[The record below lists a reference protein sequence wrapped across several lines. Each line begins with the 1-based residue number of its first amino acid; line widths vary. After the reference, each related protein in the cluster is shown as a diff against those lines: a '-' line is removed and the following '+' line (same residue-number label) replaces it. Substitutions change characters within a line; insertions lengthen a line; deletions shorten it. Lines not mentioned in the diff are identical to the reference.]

1 MKSCPLSLHAINKKM
16 RLDSQEIQTV
26 RTAVETIVGNGSAI
40 RIFGSRL
47 DDSKRGGDLDLLIE
61 SDIAVD
67 ALTCADLKW
76 RLEEKLALPVDI
88 IFLEKGSAFQELAYS
103 RSGIL

>member
-1 MKSCPLSLHAINKKM
+1 M

-26 RTAVETIVGNGSAI
+26 RSAVEKIVGAHSEI
-40 RIFGSRL
+40 RVFGSRL

-61 SDIAVD
+61 NDAPVD
-67 ALTCADLKW
+67 ALTRADLKW
-76 RLEEKLALPVDI
+76 NLEEHLNLPVDI
-88 IFLEKGSAFQELAYS
+88 IFLEKGKKRNAFQELAYL

>member
-1 MKSCPLSLHAINKKM
+1 M

-26 RTAVETIVGNGSAI
+26 RTAVERIVGAHSEV
-40 RIFGSRL
+40 RVFGSRL

-61 SDIAVD
+61 NDAPVD
-67 ALTCADLKW
+67 ALTRAELKW
-76 RLEEKLALPVDI
+76 NLEEHLHLPVDI
-88 IFLEKGSAFQELAYS
+88 IFLEKGKKRNPFQELAYS